1 MTLLILHKTKL
12 YNYKKFY
19 FVIFKNL
26 GKKEIFFFQRYYL
39 IRIIVIVNF
48 TFKPNPIIHT
58 ENKIQ
63 NYDVY
68 DSHNSI
74 SISSFFTLT
83 FVHIILLFCVT
94 RFFISTSVRDH
105 MFLTCNKFISFKFL
119 TFEPIFLF
127 NFVEYFHFN
136 SSNIF
141 ILQSH

>member
-74 SISSFFTLT
+74 SISSFFHAHVCSYNFT
-83 FVHIILLFCVT
+83 IL
-94 RFFISTSVRDH
+94 RH
-105 MFLTCNKFISFKFL
+105 SF
-119 TFEPIFLF
+119 FLF
-127 NFVEYFHFN
+127 LRVFEITCFLSVINLSLSNFLL
-136 SSNIF
+136 SNLF
-141 ILQSH
+141 SYLIL